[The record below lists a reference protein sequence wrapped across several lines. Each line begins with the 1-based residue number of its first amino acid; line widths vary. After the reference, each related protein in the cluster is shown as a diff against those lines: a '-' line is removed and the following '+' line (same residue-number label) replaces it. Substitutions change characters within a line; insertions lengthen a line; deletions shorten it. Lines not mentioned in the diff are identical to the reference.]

1 MDEWWKAQPPVT
13 KWFLAGAFGFTLAGN
28 FGLISPVTMIFD
40 LELVWRNFHI
50 WRLFTCA
57 LFMGKLGFPFLI
69 NLFYFYKYSGELET
83 NSFTGDT
90 AGYVWFFTIIW
101 GLLLTV
107 AALMN
112 NRLIGGSLTM
122 AVIYLWANR
131 NGDRTITFWFGIKFK
146 AIYFPWALTVLT
158 VLLGGSPVSRLIGIA
173 VGHVYYFL
181 EDLYPTTNGG
191 VHYIK
196 TPAFMYSIFPR
207 APQQVVGLQGG
218 MAMPGQ
224 VPPPARNN
232 NWQGQGH
239 VLGAN

>member
-1 MDEWWKAQPPVT
+1 MGRPRNRSSRHAGLSVLAPPLRHAFCICADSGSRRESNIEIRKQPTYPTTAHTHTKMDEWWKAQPPVT

-101 GLLLTV
+101 GLLLTG

-173 VGHVYYFL
+173 VGH
-181 EDLYPTTNGG
+181 
-191 VHYIK
+191 
-196 TPAFMYSIFPR
+196 
-207 APQQVVGLQGG
+207 
-218 MAMPGQ
+218 
-224 VPPPARNN
+224 
-232 NWQGQGH
+232 
-239 VLGAN
+239 